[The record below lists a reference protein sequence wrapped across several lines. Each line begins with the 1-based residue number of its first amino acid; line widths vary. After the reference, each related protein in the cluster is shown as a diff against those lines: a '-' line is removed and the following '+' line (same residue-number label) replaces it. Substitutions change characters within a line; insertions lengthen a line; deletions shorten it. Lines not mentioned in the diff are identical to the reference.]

1 MTSILAIRRTDAL
14 KQIDY
19 RLADAC
25 GEQNASTEHAAVGYR
40 LTPLRGQHPIER
52 IGRGW
57 AEFDHQA
64 GTALV
69 TEEDYEQVRR
79 IMVGR
84 HAQTGEQLIKP
95 KVAAH
100 PNALLPARAFRDALV
115 EEAVRRGRRVE
126 SLLPSPAARERFARL
141 ERMLLR
147 KGETHR
153 APVEDL
159 DTLAEVTGVPLE
171 SVYDTEELDFARR
184 HASERVEI
192 GKVAHDLTITRD
204 RSEDVLEQM
213 LRAMGLHTMA
223 DHHRQMWMES
233 AREGVRLMEE
243 WASYGMAGH
252 HGDGKRATK
261 VESTGWAATI
271 TWHRTTRSIDDKI
284 GDPHLHAHVLLPHM
298 VHCPGQDGE
307 PGKWRTPGAGGYDL
321 YRHCET
327 IDHYIAARHRRR
339 MSREFGIRYA
349 YNPAV
354 REWQIVGI
362 PPELRR
368 HFSRRSTQI
377 EAEAGPNAS
386 VQDRQRA
393 GRNTAGKKIAS
404 TPAEEWE
411 FWRRHTLQSG
421 WVPQH
426 IVRAV
431 LGYEPPED
439 GLLPTGI
446 RPPHQPDPDQ
456 VTARVW
462 DPETGVTATDKAVPL
477 TKVMAA
483 VAEACPEGLESPAEL
498 ARLTG
503 TVTSHEDAIG
513 LDKVEGGA
521 HLSHNQRFTNRHI
534 VEAERYIAAQA
545 EQRLNQNTAVVPE
558 PLTQAAI
565 DAFALDKGYHL
576 SAEQEQV
583 VRRLVGAGHGIDSV
597 VGEAGSGK
605 TTVMD
610 AAHRAWT
617 SAGLRV
623 HGSATA
629 AVAAMRLRA
638 ASRIPSTTMAARLR
652 DLGPDGSGLE
662 GVDVLILEEGAMID
676 DLELKELVA
685 EAERTGTKLVSIGDP
700 QQQKAIGVGGAF
712 ARVHEIVDGL
722 SLTENYRQTDPVE
735 RAALRIW
742 RTGAR
747 ATTLGMWAAT
757 GHIKAT
763 EDLSEAYA
771 GMVASWWSDW
781 SAHAD
786 VHDGIEGA
794 LMLAA
799 TNHDVAELNARARV
813 LARHTDQLQ
822 GEDVEFWLRGGRAGE
837 RVEFAV
843 GDLVRVRQNDY
854 RDEGED
860 VLNGYRGRAIEVD
873 ARRGVHIE
881 WREGG
886 QVHQEWVDPGFIAQ
900 GGLSHGYALTI
911 ASAQGLTSSTCQVL
925 ALGANAHATY
935 PAMSRVEKHSTLWV
949 PAAELEPEDV
959 QEALGPARTDEERL
973 DRALAAFGPTLTDG
987 DDTMITDEIDG
998 RERAFTGQT
1007 SGPVLS
1013 VEQARAGQGPT
1024 MAEASSRIEE
1034 LREAAQRAAQ
1044 RVEELHAQLVT
1055 LNTELEG
1062 RRWRTKPLREKVD
1075 QVHTELDSAR
1085 QTQQETT
1092 GEAQRI
1098 RDEAIN
1104 ADLVIAR
1111 HRTSV
1116 GTGEAGLSGHRFDGT
1131 PATSTPRTPEAAPTV
1146 RRTQRPLRP

>member
-1 MTSILAIRRTDAL
+1 VTSILAIRRKDAL

-19 RLADAC
+19 RLAEAC

-40 LTPLRGQHPIER
+40 LQPLRGQHPIER

-57 AEFDHQA
+57 AEFGHQA

-79 IMVGR
+79 VMVGR
-84 HAQTGEQLIKP
+84 HAQSDEQLIKP

-100 PNALLPARAFRDALV
+100 PDALLPARAFRDALV
-115 EEAVRRGRRVE
+115 EEATRRGRRVQA
-126 SLLPSPAARERFARL
+126 LLPSKAAWDRFTRL
-141 ERMLLR
+141 ERVLLS

-153 APVEDL
+153 VPVQDL
-159 DTLAEVTGVPLE
+159 DMLATASGVALE
-171 SVYDTEELDFARR
+171 SVYEAKELDFARQ
-184 HASERVEI
+184 HAGKRVEI

-204 RSEDVLEQM
+204 RSEDVFEQM
-213 LRAMGLHTMA
+213 LRAMGLHSMA
-223 DHHRQMWMES
+223 DHHRRMWMES
-233 AREGVRLMEE
+233 AREGVRLLEE
-243 WASYGMAGH
+243 WTSYGMAGH
-252 HGDGKRATK
+252 HGDGKRAK
-261 VESTGWAATI
+261 RVESTGWAATI
-271 TWHRTTRSIDDKI
+271 TWHRTTRSIDGKI

-307 PGKWRTPGAGGYDL
+307 PGKWRTPAAGGYDL
-321 YRHCET
+321 YRHCEA

-349 YNPAV
+349 YNPLV
-354 REWQIVGI
+354 REWQIMGI

-368 HFSRRSTQI
+368 YFSRRSTQI
-377 EAEAGPNAS
+377 DAEVGPNAS

-393 GRNTAGKKIAS
+393 GRNTAGAKIAS
-404 TPAEEWE
+404 TPEEEWA
-411 FWRRHTLQSG
+411 FWRRHTLRGG

-431 LGYEPPED
+431 LGYDPPED

-446 RPPHQPDPDQ
+446 RPPHQPDPGQ
-456 VTARVW
+456 VASQVW
-462 DPETGVTATDKAVPL
+462 EPQTGVNATDKAVPL

-498 ARLTG
+498 QRLTSA
-503 TVTSHEDAIG
+503 VTTHEDAIG
-513 LDKVEGGA
+513 LDKAEGGA
-521 HLSHNQRFTNRHI
+521 HLSHNQRWTSRAI
-534 VEAERYIAAQA
+534 VEAERYITAQA
-545 EQRLNQNTAVVPE
+545 EQRLNQNTAVVSE

-565 DAFALDKGYHL
+565 DAFALDQGYHL

-583 VRRLVGAGHGIDSV
+583 VRRLVGAGHGIESV

-623 HGSATA
+623 HGTATA

-638 ASRIPSTTMAARLR
+638 ASHIPSTTMAARLR
-652 DLGPDGSGLE
+652 DLGPDGPGLE
-662 GVDVLILEEGAMID
+662 GVDVLVLEEGAMIN

-712 ARVHEIVDGL
+712 KRVHEIVNGL
-722 SLTENYRQTDPVE
+722 SLTENYRQSDPVE
-735 RAALRIW
+735 RSALRIW

-747 ATTLGMWAAT
+747 ATTLGMWATT

-771 GMVASWWSDW
+771 GMVAAWWSDW
-781 SAHAD
+781 SAHQN
-786 VHDGIEGA
+786 VHDGVEGA

-799 TNHDVAELNARARV
+799 TNRDVEALNARARV
-813 LARHTDQLQ
+813 LARHTGQLQ
-822 GEDVEFWLRGGRAGE
+822 GQDVEFWLRGGD
-837 RVEFAV
+837 RVAFAV
-843 GDLVRVRQNDY
+843 GDLVRVRKNDY

-860 VLNGYRGRAIEVD
+860 VLNGYRGHAVEVD
-873 ARRGVHIE
+873 AQRGVHVE
-881 WREGG
+881 WRESG
-886 QVHQEWVDPGFIAQ
+886 QVHRSWLKADHIAK

-935 PAMSRVEKHSTLWV
+935 PAMSRVKKRSTLWV
-949 PAAELEPEDV
+949 PTAELEAEDV
-959 QEALGPARTDEERL
+959 QEALGPARTDAERL
-973 DRALAAFGPTLTDG
+973 DRALTAFGATLTDG
-987 DDTMITDEIDG
+987 DDAMITDEIDG
-998 RERAFTGQT
+998 REREFTGQT
-1007 SGPVLS
+1007 PGPMLS
-1013 VEQARAGQGPT
+1013 VEQARSGQGPT
-1024 MAEASSRIEE
+1024 MAEAAPRIQE
-1034 LREAAQRAAQ
+1034 LHEAARQAAQRA
-1044 RVEELHAQLVT
+1044 EELHTQLVD
-1055 LNTELEG
+1055 LNTQLEG
-1062 RRWRTKPLREKVD
+1062 RRWRTRPLREKLE
-1075 QVHTELDSAR
+1075 QVHTQLDSVR
-1085 QTQQETT
+1085 QTHQGYTA
-1092 GEAQRI
+1092 EAQRL

-1111 HRTSV
+1111 HR
-1116 GTGEAGLSGHRFDGT
+1116 
-1131 PATSTPRTPEAAPTV
+1131 PRTGPEYAVLESHRTGGAPMVNTPPSPGPAPTV
-1146 RRTQRPLRP
+1146 QRPQPPLRP